1 MDRKFCIVPYL
12 IKWSTFNHTEKRI
25 RILKKKTARERSLW
39 MKLVTSSLRSWV
51 YNKIE
56 FLQIPQQSY
65 QMVKK
70 NFYQNILFNNL
81 FVKKQEKHLFFYF
94 TIFQQKRQEKRLFSK
109 QERNQVLFRAGEI
122 FQIFRVISTIY
133 LKHDIF
139 IFNFG
144 KKAWQVVPLTP
155 AIFVPNF

>member
-1 MDRKFCIVPYL
+1 
-12 IKWSTFNHTEKRI
+12 
-25 RILKKKTARERSLW
+25 

-70 NFYQNILFNNL
+70 NFHQNILFNNL

-109 QERNQVLFRAGEI
+109 QERNQVLFRAG
-122 FQIFRVISTIY
+122 
-133 LKHDIF
+133 
-139 IFNFG
+139 
-144 KKAWQVVPLTP
+144 
-155 AIFVPNF
+155 

>member
-1 MDRKFCIVPYL
+1 
-12 IKWSTFNHTEKRI
+12 
-25 RILKKKTARERSLW
+25 
-39 MKLVTSSLRSWV
+39 MKLVTSSFRSWV

-70 NFYQNILFNNL
+70 NFHQNILFNNL

-122 FQIFRVISTIY
+122 FQIFRIISTIY

-139 IFNFG
+139 IFNFR

>member
-1 MDRKFCIVPYL
+1 
-12 IKWSTFNHTEKRI
+12 
-25 RILKKKTARERSLW
+25 
-39 MKLVTSSLRSWV
+39 MKLVTSSFRSWV

-70 NFYQNILFNNL
+70 NFHQNILFNNL

-122 FQIFRVISTIY
+122 FQIFRVNSTIY

>member
-1 MDRKFCIVPYL
+1 
-12 IKWSTFNHTEKRI
+12 
-25 RILKKKTARERSLW
+25 

-109 QERNQVLFRAGEI
+109 QERNQVLFRAG
-122 FQIFRVISTIY
+122 
-133 LKHDIF
+133 
-139 IFNFG
+139 
-144 KKAWQVVPLTP
+144 
-155 AIFVPNF
+155 